1 MTTRRDFIVSTA
13 TASVFA
19 AFAWRPLARTA
30 GGELRPVAD
39 RATGLPLLK
48 LPPDFSYV
56 STGWRR
62 EPMADGNSVP
72 GAHDGMGVF
81 VQDDGRTAVLV
92 RNHEI
97 IQGPLIGAAPVYDPR
112 GGGGTTTLGFDLAKG
127 EWLSSRVSLAGTTR
141 NCAGGPTPW
150 GTWLTCEEI
159 TFEPGEDGFERA
171 HGFVFEVPAVGV
183 GEPRPLTG
191 LGRFWHEAAA
201 VDPSSGIVYLTED
214 ESSAGLYRFV
224 PGNTDVGGA
233 ESLRGSGRLQM
244 LAIENRP
251 NFTGRWPVGL
261 TLAVAWVDVDDPTAA
276 SRSVFRQGFARG
288 GMRFKRLEG
297 CWWDDGHLY
306 FASTTGGAAGKGQ
319 IWELEPATARLRVL
333 YESPGRDVLDCPD
346 NLTMMT
352 NGSLLVCEDGGA
364 PTRLAMLAS
373 SGALATVAENNVV
386 LDGTKGF
393 TGDYRDG
400 EWCGV
405 CQAGDWVFANLQSP
419 GITLAITGP
428 WDEFARRLQ

>member
-1 MTTRRDFIVSTA
+1 M
-13 TASVFA
+13 
-19 AFAWRPLARTA
+19 
-30 GGELRPVAD
+30 
-39 RATGLPLLK
+39 
-48 LPPDFSYV
+48 
-56 STGWRR
+56 
-62 EPMADGNSVP
+62 
-72 GAHDGMGVF
+72 
-81 VQDDGRTAVLV
+81 
-92 RNHEI
+92 
-97 IQGPLIGAAPVYDPR
+97 
-112 GGGGTTTLGFDLAKG
+112 
-127 EWLSSRVSLAGTTR
+127 
-141 NCAGGPTPW
+141 
-150 GTWLTCEEI
+150 
-159 TFEPGEDGFERA
+159 
-171 HGFVFEVPAVGV
+171 
-183 GEPRPLTG
+183 
-191 LGRFWHEAAA
+191 
-201 VDPSSGIVYLTED
+201 
-214 ESSAGLYRFV
+214 
-224 PGNTDVGGA
+224 
-233 ESLRGSGRLQM
+233 
-244 LAIENRP
+244 
-251 NFTGRWPVGL
+251 
-261 TLAVAWVDVDDPTAA
+261 
-276 SRSVFRQGFARG
+276 FRQGFARG

-297 CWWDDGHLY
+297 CWWDDGYLY